1 MRNSRKSGR
10 CLDTDPTCA
19 TPKYVRIGTPFNGRV
34 WALCVHRS
42 PSKGVPLA
50 VCLAS
55 LPRPGPAHRDL
66 DVGGSW
72 LGTTRAGED
81 RSPYSR
87 VLHSGRCD
95 ALGQLRV
102 PLTDGYAERACER
115 SPLVL
120 AHVMTDR
127 IPQALHHVRA
137 RRVAGAP
144 RSTPDR

>member
-34 WALCVHRS
+34 WALRVHRS

-72 LGTTRAGED
+72 LRTTRAGED
-81 RSPYSR
+81 RSPYGR

-102 PLTDGYAERACER
+102 PLTDPATARVQVALPGRR
-115 SPLVL
+115 LV
-120 AHVMTDR
+120 R
-127 IPQALHHVRA
+127 RA
-137 RRVAGAP
+137 RAAQLR
-144 RSTPDR
+144 